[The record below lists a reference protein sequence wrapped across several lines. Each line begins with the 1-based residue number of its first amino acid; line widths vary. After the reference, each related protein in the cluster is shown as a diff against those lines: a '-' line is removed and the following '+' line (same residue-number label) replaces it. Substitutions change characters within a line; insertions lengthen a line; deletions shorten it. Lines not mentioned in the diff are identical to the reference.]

1 MDKNRSLVTWSRQH
15 WLIRGFL
22 GKNNDL
28 VHPPEYISKTALS
41 KTSHNK
47 PNKKPICANLLPFGW
62 LSRRGQDVASTD
74 LSPLVLSQF
83 FLRTRKSPDPLGA
96 RMHTTTTSSSSQ
108 SVSQDKHGRQSLRKH
123 LGISALKFALLKR
136 GLNTDPR
143 RPLKPLRRTEFS
155 TRWVRAVSLT
165 AVTPS
170 IIRQWISFTRH
181 GIFSESRAL
190 YFVTRV
196 CSYICL
202 WDVIILCL
210 KWMHINQ
217 GRD

>member
-1 MDKNRSLVTWSRQH
+1 MTSCTHQNTFLKQPYLKHRIINLTKTHLRKSAAL
-15 WLIRGFL
+15 WLIELKGTGRCIDGSVSTRSF
-22 GKNNDL
+22 
-28 VHPPEYISKTALS
+28 PFFSPYTEISWSL
-41 KTSHNK
+41 
-47 PNKKPICANLLPFGW
+47 
-62 LSRRGQDVASTD
+62 RR
-74 LSPLVLSQF
+74 
-83 FLRTRKSPDPLGA
+83 PDA
-96 RMHTTTTSSSSQ
+96 HHHHQQQQ
-108 SVSQDKHGRQSLRKH
+108 SVSQDKHGRQSWRKR

-143 RPLKPLRRTEFS
+143 RPLKPPRRTKFS

-190 YFVTRV
+190 YFVTGV

-210 KWMHINQ
+210 KWMYIN
-217 GRD
+217 